1 MGYTKYLME
10 VEEERRD
17 VATTILVDASVLE
30 HCVLH
35 GNLLDNF
42 GDIVEAYKSAAA
54 RFKNRQMNYDYALDC
69 FDSQMDLTDTI
80 KDVYENDL
88 IPIDCPR
95 CEALEDE

>member
-1 MGYTKYLME
+1 MSYTKYLME

-17 VATTILVDASVLE
+17 VAITILLAAGVLE
-30 HCVLH
+30 RCPIH
-35 GNLLDNF
+35 GRILDIW
-42 GDIVEAYKSAAA
+42 GDIVEAYKIAAA

-88 IPIDCPR
+88 IPVKCSR